1 MYAESIQTT
10 QIKEQLSNVGTNGNK
25 IKDGIRKYVNVED
38 SVDKDIINN
47 ELEDA
52 NTEEI
57 LDIIILRSVPAEY
70 PAPLREN
77 I

>member
-10 QIKEQLSNVGTNGNK
+10 QIKEQLSNVGTNRNK
-25 IKDGIRKYVNVED
+25 IKDGIRQYVNVED

>member
-10 QIKEQLSNVGTNGNK
+10 QIKEQLSNVRTNRNK

>member
-1 MYAESIQTT
+1 MCAESIQTT
-10 QIKEQLSNVGTNGNK
+10 QIKEQLSNVGTNRNK

-70 PAPLREN
+70 SAPLREN

>member
-10 QIKEQLSNVGTNGNK
+10 QIKEQLSNVGTNINK

-57 LDIIILRSVPAEY
+57 LDIIILRSL